1 MESNLKYFDPRYFVR
16 SVKAN
21 PFDAVYC
28 LRLAQHRAGRTEV
41 VVSRWQGRFV
51 LLPIPL
57 AVRDRYSVDPNGDVR
72 VMIDLA
78 PGEQD
83 HRR

>member
-1 MESNLKYFDPRYFVR
+1 
-16 SVKAN
+16 
-21 PFDAVYC
+21 
-28 LRLAQHRAGRTEV
+28 
-41 VVSRWQGRFV
+41 
-51 LLPIPL
+51 LPIPL